1 MCVCVCVCVCVCEGG
16 GGGVEVRERAGRDN
30 ETTQF
35 DTISFL
41 PQRKCCH
48 GMQSKGVVIFGDH
61 VPCWYRDMELGSV

>member
-1 MCVCVCVCVCVCEGG
+1 M
-16 GGGVEVRERAGRDN
+16 EVRERAGRDN

-41 PQRKCCH
+41 PQRKYCH
-48 GMQSKGVVIFGDH
+48 GMQSKGVVIFGNH